1 MRDKKAS
8 SYSMRDQ
15 MIKDGYDP
23 SKAQKEKAQSS
34 IHASKYTT
42 EYFEQVK
49 NYNSNLTTLNSL
61 YSKVTPL
68 NKILVRPFLIQPDIT
83 ESGLIIPYKQTI
95 PVPTK
100 SGVGTTK
107 DVESDFPYSPKAV
120 VISVPEGNTT
130 IKPGDVVFLS
140 RKAIQM
146 LVIGT
151 GADAEL
157 RVENAF
163 VHPDS
168 GLYDLPKDL
177 TSIHYGYV
185 MVDYFQIE
193 AKL

>member
-8 SYSMRDQ
+8 SYSIKDQ

-23 SKAQKEKAQSS
+23 SKAQKEKATSN
-34 IHASKYTT
+34 IHASKYTK
-42 EYFEQVK
+42 EYYDQVIKYNANLLTLDEQ
-49 NYNSNLTTLNSL
+49 YQ
-61 YSKVTPL
+61 KVTPL
-68 NKILVRPFLIQPDIT
+68 TKILVRPFLIQPDIT
-83 ESGLIIPYKQTI
+83 ESGLIFPYKQTI

-120 VISVPEGNTT
+120 VISVPENNTT
-130 IKPGDVVFLS
+130 LKPGDIIFLS

-146 LVIGT
+146 VVIGT
-151 GADAEL
+151 AADAEL

-163 VHPDS
+163 VHPDA

-177 TSIHYGYV
+177 TNTHYGYV
-185 MVDYFQIE
+185 LVEQFQIE